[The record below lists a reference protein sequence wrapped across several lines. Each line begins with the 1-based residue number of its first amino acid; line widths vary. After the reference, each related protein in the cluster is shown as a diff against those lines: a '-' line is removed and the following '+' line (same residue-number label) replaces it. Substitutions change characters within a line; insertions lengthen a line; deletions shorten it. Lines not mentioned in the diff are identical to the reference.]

1 MSEPTPPIS
10 ITKNETP
17 AALAASA
24 AAPVSTPAPAL
35 PRKFFREE
43 AIAHQQEKFWGE
55 VLSARPLPVALLSI
69 LALAAA
75 AGLAAYLVWG
85 EYTRK
90 VKVTGYLAPQ
100 VGVVKVAAP
109 QAGVLTEL
117 LDEGKAVKAGDV
129 IAKITLERDPGSEAR
144 QSALKNEIEKRRDS
158 LKSERAR
165 MDVTL
170 IEQVSQAQ
178 RREATS
184 KLELDA
190 LTSEMAAA
198 ADRVTALN
206 GVAERFEKLYKE
218 GFVGPNQSEQ
228 KRAEALE
235 ARTKLEAMRRTR
247 AQLLRDIETAQGDKR
262 NLALKKDSMQGDV
275 DRQLSSL
282 DRERVDT
289 DDRAREISVT
299 APIDG
304 TIATRGVTRGQ
315 TVALAAQLVTVLPAQ
330 NDLQAELLVP
340 TRAAGFVK
348 PGQVVAL
355 RYQAFPFER
364 FGHAVGTVKEIGRSV
379 LAAGETG
386 PMALT
391 EPVYRVVVSLP
402 QQTMN
407 AYGQAMDLRAGMV
420 LDADIQLE
428 KRKLYEWLIEPIIA
442 AVGRA

>member
-1 MSEPTPPIS
+1 VTQEPNSTSIQTQSEAPVAA
-10 ITKNETP
+10 P
-17 AALAASA
+17 ASAPA
-24 AAPVSTPAPAL
+24 AAPL

-43 AIAHQQEKFWGE
+43 ALAHQQEKFWGE
-55 VLSARPLPVALLSI
+55 VLAARPLPIAWLSALAI
-69 LALAAA
+69 AGALAL
-75 AGLAAYLVWG
+75 GAYLVWG

-90 VKVTGYLAPQ
+90 VKVTGFLAPQ

-117 LDEGKAVKAGDV
+117 LEEGKAVKAGDI
-129 IAKITLERDPGSEAR
+129 IAKITLERDPGSENR
-144 QSALKNEIEKRRDS
+144 QAALKNEIERRRDS
-158 LKSERAR
+158 LNSERSR
-165 MDVTL
+165 L
-170 IEQVSQAQ
+170 GIGLLEQVSQAQ
-178 RREATS
+178 KREVSS
-184 KLELDA
+184 KLELEA
-190 LTSEMAAA
+190 LNSEMSAA
-198 ADRVTALN
+198 ADRVAALD
-206 GVAERFEKLYKE
+206 GVAQRFEKLFKE

-228 KRAEALE
+228 KKAEALE

-247 AQLLRDIETAQGDKR
+247 AQLLRDIETAQGEKR
-262 NLALKKDSMQGDV
+262 NLALKKDSQQGEI
-275 DRQLSSL
+275 DRQISSL
-282 DRERVDT
+282 DRERVET
-289 DDRAREISVT
+289 DDRAREINVI

-304 TIATRGVTRGQ
+304 TIATRSVNRGQ
-315 TVALAAQLVTVLPAQ
+315 TVSLAAPLVTVLPAQ

-364 FGHAVGTVKEIGRSV
+364 FGHAQGTVKEIGRSV

-386 PMALT
+386 PMTLT
-391 EPVYRVVVSLP
+391 EPVYRVVVSLGA
-402 QQTMN
+402 QTIN

>member
-1 MSEPTPPIS
+1 MQEPNSTS
-10 ITKNETP
+10 IQTQSAAP
-17 AALAASA
+17 AVAPA
-24 AAPVSTPAPAL
+24 AAPL
-35 PRKFFREE
+35 PRKFFRDE
-43 AIAHQQEKFWGE
+43 ALAHQQEKFWGE
-55 VLSARPLPVALLSI
+55 VLAARPLPIAWLS
-69 LALAAA
+69 ALAIIGALA
-75 AGLAAYLVWG
+75 LAAYLVWG

-90 VKVTGYLAPQ
+90 VKVTGFLAPQ

-117 LDEGKAVKAGDV
+117 LEEGKAVKAGDI
-129 IAKITLERDPGSEAR
+129 IAKISLERDPGSETR
-144 QSALKNEIEKRRDS
+144 QAALKNEIERRRDS
-158 LKSERAR
+158 LNSERSR
-165 MDVTL
+165 L
-170 IEQVSQAQ
+170 EIGLLEQVSQAQ
-178 RREATS
+178 KREVTS

-190 LTSEMAAA
+190 LTNEMSAA
-198 ADRVTALN
+198 ADRVAALD
-206 GVAERFEKLYKE
+206 GVAQRFEKLFKE

-228 KRAEALE
+228 KKAEALE

-247 AQLLRDIETAQGDKR
+247 AQLLRDIQTAQGDKR
-262 NLALKKDSMQGDV
+262 NLALKKDSQQGEI

-289 DDRAREISVT
+289 DDRAREINVI

-304 TIATRGVTRGQ
+304 TIATKSVNRGQ
-315 TVALAAQLVTVLPAQ
+315 TVSLAAPLVTVLPAQ

-348 PGQVVAL
+348 PGQVVSL

-364 FGHAVGTVKEIGRSV
+364 FGHAQGTVKEIGRSV

-386 PMALT
+386 PMTLT
-391 EPVYRVVVSLP
+391 EPVYRVVVVLNT
-402 QQTMN
+402 QTMN

>member
-1 MSEPTPPIS
+1 VTQESNTTS
-10 ITKNETP
+10 IQTQSDAPVAAPAGAP
-17 AALAASA
+17 AAA
-24 AAPVSTPAPAL
+24 TL

-43 AIAHQQEKFWGE
+43 ALAHQQEKFWGE
-55 VLSARPLPVALLSI
+55 VLAARPLPIAWLS
-69 LALAAA
+69 ALAI
-75 AGLAAYLVWG
+75 AGALALAAYLVWG

-90 VKVTGYLAPQ
+90 VKVTGFLAPQ

-117 LDEGKAVKAGDV
+117 LEEGKAVKAGDI
-129 IAKITLERDPGSEAR
+129 IAKITLERDPGSENR
-144 QSALKNEIEKRRDS
+144 QAALKNEIERRRDS
-158 LKSERAR
+158 LNSERSR
-165 MDVTL
+165 LGVGL
-170 IEQVSQAQ
+170 LEQVSQAQ
-178 RREATS
+178 KREVTS
-184 KLELDA
+184 KLELEA
-190 LTSEMAAA
+190 LNSEMSAA
-198 ADRVTALN
+198 ADRVAALD
-206 GVAERFEKLYKE
+206 GVAQRFEKLFKE

-228 KRAEALE
+228 KKAEALE

-247 AQLLRDIETAQGDKR
+247 AQLLRDIETAQGEKR
-262 NLALKKDSMQGDV
+262 NLALKKDSQQGEI
-275 DRQLSSL
+275 DRQISSL
-282 DRERVDT
+282 DRERVET
-289 DDRAREISVT
+289 DDRAREINVI

-304 TIATRGVTRGQ
+304 TIATRSVNRGQ
-315 TVALAAQLVTVLPAQ
+315 TVSLAAPLVTVLPAQ

-364 FGHAVGTVKEIGRSV
+364 FGHAQGTVKEIGRSV

-386 PMALT
+386 PMTLT
-391 EPVYRVVVSLP
+391 EPVYRVVVSLGA
-402 QQTMN
+402 QTIN